1 MKKQQW
7 AKKLWMCGQFR
18 SIKLAV
24 LKWAPRKKSKAS
36 IGCEVIMQSSRP
48 APKSSVQKNS
58 LLTRVAGT
66 AIRKGQIK
74 PTKVHGEKPWTFAVF
89 KCKSMTSSGTGGFGR
104 REAQRSEF
112 IRPLV
117 GAVLIRGPW
126 PWIGL
131 FYGSREWATYF
142 RMPPCLKNATSMSF
156 SKRAVTLKLF
166 PVLVWKQR
174 QTWALDVA
182 WTKIC
187 MCKQIAV

>member
-36 IGCEVIMQSSRP
+36 IGCEVIMQSSTSST
-48 APKSSVQKNS
+48 KSSVQKNS

-74 PTKVHGEKPWTFAVF
+74 PTKFTERNLGHLLFF
-89 KCKSMTSSGTGGFGR
+89 KCQINDVLWDGR
-104 REAQRSEF
+104 IRQTREAQRSEF

-117 GAVLIRGPW
+117 GAVLIRVRGH
-126 PWIGL
+126 GSDC

-142 RMPPCLKNATSMSF
+142 RMPPCLKNATSMYRSRK
-156 SKRAVTLKLF
+156 SRDTENSSLCSSGNKGRHEH
-166 PVLVWKQR
+166 
-174 QTWALDVA
+174 
-182 WTKIC
+182 
-187 MCKQIAV
+187 